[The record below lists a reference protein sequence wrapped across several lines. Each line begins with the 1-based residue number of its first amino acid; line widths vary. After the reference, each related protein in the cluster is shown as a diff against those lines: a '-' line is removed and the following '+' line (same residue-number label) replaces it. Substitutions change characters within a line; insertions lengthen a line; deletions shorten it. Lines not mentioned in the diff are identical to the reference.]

1 MTVYPMIGPILGLV
15 GIVPQVTI
23 RLVELL
29 LNAVMLVGECTGAL
43 KATNKSD
50 LVKTKIRK

>member
-50 LVKTKIRK
+50 LDKTKIRK